1 MIGEVAKGGISVVRD
16 IMALPALTPRLE
28 ERYSAE
34 AETALC
40 KPFSSRVRYTPDPP
54 AVLS

>member
-1 MIGEVAKGGISVVRD
+1 MIDEVAKGGISVVRD
-16 IMALPALTPRLE
+16 IIALPALTPRLE

-40 KPFSSRVRYTPDPP
+40 KPFSSRVCYTPDPP
-54 AVLS
+54 AARS